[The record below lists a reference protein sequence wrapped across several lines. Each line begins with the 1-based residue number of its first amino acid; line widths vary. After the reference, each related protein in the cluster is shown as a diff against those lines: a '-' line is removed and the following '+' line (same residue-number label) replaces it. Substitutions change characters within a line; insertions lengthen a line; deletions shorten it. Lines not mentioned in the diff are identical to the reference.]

1 MAKLTLGWT
10 LSGTLTFIGQDFSR
24 RFEFHL
30 YRRRYKKLEHSS
42 DAYNLEPQN
51 IPAFCTFAKDVVF
64 KMKVFVA
71 TFIALIFSW
80 IDLTDPNQNTVQSV
94 QVFTSQHTVTS
105 RQLLETK
112 DVLIVLRHV
121 LVIKQQILFWK

>member
-1 MAKLTLGWT
+1 
-10 LSGTLTFIGQDFSR
+10 
-24 RFEFHL
+24 
-30 YRRRYKKLEHSS
+30 
-42 DAYNLEPQN
+42 
-51 IPAFCTFAKDVVF
+51 
-64 KMKVFVA
+64 MKVFVA

-105 RQLLETK
+105 RQLFETK

-121 LVIKQQILFWK
+121 LVIKQQVLLWK